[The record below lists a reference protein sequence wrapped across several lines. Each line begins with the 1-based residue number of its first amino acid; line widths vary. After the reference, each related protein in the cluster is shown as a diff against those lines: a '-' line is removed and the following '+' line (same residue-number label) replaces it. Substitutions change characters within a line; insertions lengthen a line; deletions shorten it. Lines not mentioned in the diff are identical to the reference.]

1 MTDAIADVTVDL
13 LTAGDEEFTLT
24 VAQDLESIVE
34 AVKNFVGEYNDV
46 QDAISDATAYR
57 LVKLRG
63 KLKTFDARLLEAMC
77 DALDVEPGDL
87 IERTGRRK
95 RK

>member
-1 MTDAIADVTVDL
+1 MSLRLHLPEVLEERGLTPYAFAKLTGGAVT
-13 LTAGDEEFTLT
+13 
-24 VAQDLESIVE
+24 
-34 AVKNFVGEYNDV
+34 N
-46 QDAISDATAYR
+46 ATAYR

-63 KLKTFDARLLEAMC
+63 KLETFDARLLEAMC
-77 DALDVEPGDL
+77 DALDVEPGHL

>member
-1 MTDAIADVTVDL
+1 MTPYAFAKVT
-13 LTAGDEEFTLT
+13 G
-24 VAQDLESIVE
+24 
-34 AVKNFVGEYNDV
+34 GE
-46 QDAISDATAYR
+46 ISDATAYR